1 MDPMDTSMEDV
12 FTCPDPYIPPLRR
25 PKQSLL
31 ASLRSRELGLNR
43 RRSPIIEA
51 RRMYQSIYPNTTIHG
66 VDCQFSN
73 LKRFTPCGQY
83 LIGMSKNQ
91 RSVHIYRFKGSG
103 GPSSSRPI
111 DSLGFKDFFELQHET
126 VVLKE
131 SEMLSKDFCL
141 VTANGLH

>member
-12 FTCPDPYIPPLRR
+12 FTCPDPYIPPPRR

-43 RRSPIIEA
+43 RRSPVIEA

-73 LKRFTPCGQY
+73 LKRFTPCGQVIQDIASP
-83 LIGMSKNQ
+83 LPPTCIGLAFAHM
-91 RSVHIYRFKGSG
+91 VLGS
-103 GPSSSRPI
+103 
-111 DSLGFKDFFELQHET
+111 SLDQGCGLDF
-126 VVLKE
+126 
-131 SEMLSKDFCL
+131 
-141 VTANGLH
+141 